1 VVSFAQ
7 SNSTANDTLIAGPSG
22 AGYTYPGT
30 FYRGVDG
37 ETNQANRS
45 YMYAEATS
53 ELMSACSM
61 NLITIIDGAPSFE
74 SVQPLLDQVH
84 SENFPLRIIDRFLSL
99 SLFYFLFYHDTSIYY
114 YLSVS

>member
-84 SENFPLRIIDRFLSL
+84 TQKIFHLESLIDFSL
-99 SLFYFLFYHDTSIYY
+99 
-114 YLSVS
+114 YLSSTLSSTMILQSITI